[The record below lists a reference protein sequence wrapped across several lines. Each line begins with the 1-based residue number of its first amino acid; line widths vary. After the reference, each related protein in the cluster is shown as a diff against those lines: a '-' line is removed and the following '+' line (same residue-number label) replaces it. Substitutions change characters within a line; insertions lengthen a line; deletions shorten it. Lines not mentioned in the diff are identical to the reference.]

1 MTDPKDKDQFAI
13 KAHHPTEQ
21 EDAIKPEETLIE
33 FPCDFPIKVMGETHD
48 DFATS
53 IVDVIRSHVAE
64 FDASRVEMRA
74 SSGGKYIS
82 LTCTVYV
89 TSKQQLDDIYRAL
102 TSHPAVKFVL

>member
-1 MTDPKDKDQFAI
+1 VTDPKDKEPAGK

-48 DFATS
+48 AFATT
-53 IVDVIRSHVAE
+53 IVEVIRALQPE
-64 FDASRVEMRA
+64 FDASKVEMRA
-74 SSGGKYIS
+74 SSAGKYIS

-89 TSKQQLDDIYRAL
+89 TSKTQLDDIYRSL